1 MSRLFIAEKPELAR
15 AIVDGLDGGTKK
27 GAYYQC
33 GNDKVTWCIGHMLE
47 LCEPADFDE
56 RYQKWNLE
64 DLPIRTPIKYKAK
77 DNTKDQLKA
86 VLELIKEADTIVH
99 AGDND
104 TEGQLIVDELLEYA
118 GNTKPVLRF
127 MTNDNNTKIVKKAL
141 ANMKDNKAYYS
152 LYQAALAR
160 NVGDQLYGFN
170 MSRAYT
176 VSAQKMGYNGVLSV
190 GRVQT
195 PILGLVV
202 NRDRANANHEKQF
215 YYEVFGDFK
224 IDGQSFPAK
233 YQPSNDAPIDDKN
246 RLTDKDFAQAVAKQS
261 SGQPAK
267 VVSVDT
273 SIKEGSAPLPY
284 NMLKLQADA
293 ASAFNYKP
301 DQVMKIT
308 QELREKYRLITY
320 NGSDCQY
327 LNEEQHADAPGVLAA
342 IAQTATEFK
351 TIVDNADASIKS
363 RAFNNKNVSA
373 HHAIIPT
380 EATAN
385 LNELPEALKNVYLLI
400 AKKYIAQFYPKHQY
414 RDTSVAID
422 VCSNSFTVRSKT
434 TLSEGWKVLFS
445 GNEEDEDSTGDNE
458 AIAVDLSCLTQAS
471 TGDCLKATVHDK
483 ETKPPALY
491 TMSTLL
497 TDLTRVAK
505 YIKDPEIKK
514 LLIEKDKDK
523 KGEHGGIGTSRT
535 RDQII
540 KKLFDLGFLTEK
552 GKKVISTPLAQ
563 QFFDALPESATS
575 PDMTALWHEQQ
586 SMIEKGD
593 NSCDAFFDELML
605 FIDKQVSLVKTNGL
619 NINVETH
626 KCPKCDNGS
635 LRKIKSG
642 KDVFWGCSNY
652 PDCKSTVPN
661 KGDKPDFKSLET
673 HDCPECNNPMK
684 RIKGKYG
691 FFWPCR
697 TCNVNYKD
705 KRGKPDLAPKKDV
718 NVSEHKCGSC
728 DKPLIRRISKKGKGK
743 DARETPWYGCSGFPD
758 CKQTYFEKNGAPK
771 YPEAESA

>member
-15 AIVDGLDGGTKK
+15 AIVDGLDGGTKQ

-33 GNDKVTWCIGHMLE
+33 GDDKVTWCIGHMLE
-47 LCEPADFDE
+47 LREPADFDE
-56 RYQKWNLE
+56 KYQKWNLE
-64 DLPIRTPIKYKAK
+64 DLPIRTPIKYKPK

-86 VLELIKEADTIVH
+86 VLKLIEEADTIVH

-104 TEGQLIVDELLEYA
+104 SEGQLIVDELLEYA

-141 ANMKDNKAYYS
+141 ANMKKNEVYYP

-160 NVGDQLYGFN
+160 NVGDQIYGFN

-176 VSAQKMGYNGVLSV
+176 VSAQKLGHNGVLSV

-202 NRDRANANHEKQF
+202 NRDRANANHEKQ
-215 YYEVFGDFK
+215 YYYDIVGDFA
-224 IDGQSFPAK
+224 IAGQSFPAK
-233 YQPSNDAPIDDKN
+233 YQPSDDAPTDDKN
-246 RLTDKDFAQAVAKQS
+246 RISDKSFAQDVAGQCVGQDAAITGVD
-261 SGQPAK
+261 SG
-267 VVSVDT
+267 V
-273 SIKEGSAPLPY
+273 KEGSAPLPY
-284 NMLKLQADA
+284 NMLKLQADSA
-293 ASAFNYKP
+293 KAFNYKP

-342 IAQTATEFK
+342 IAKTATEFEG
-351 TIVDNADASIKS
+351 IVSNADASIKS

-380 EATAN
+380 EGTAN
-385 LNELPEALKNVYLLI
+385 LNELPESLRNVYLLI

-414 RDTSVAID
+414 RDTSVTID
-422 VCSNSFTVRSKT
+422 VKGHAFGVRSKV
-434 TLSEGWKVLFS
+434 TLSEGWRVLFS
-445 GNEEDEDSTGDNE
+445 STDDDDESETDNDS
-458 AIAVDLSCLTQAS
+458 IAVDLSTLAQGA
-471 TGDCLKATVHDK
+471 TGDCVKVDVLDK
-483 ETKPPALY
+483 ETKPLPLY

-497 TDLTRVAK
+497 NDLTRVAK

-514 LLIEKDKDK
+514 LLVEKDKDK

-552 GKKVISTPLAQ
+552 GKKVISTPIAQ

-586 SMIEKGD
+586 SAIEGG
-593 NSCDAFFDELML
+593 NNTCEAFIDELMQ
-605 FIDKQVSLVKTNGL
+605 FIEKQIKEVKENGL
-619 NINVETH
+619 NIKVETH
-626 KCPKCDNGS
+626 KCPSCDTGA
-635 LRKIKSG
+635 LRRIK
-642 KDVFWGCSNY
+642 KDKEAFWGCNNY
-652 PDCKSTVPN
+652 PECRKTVPD
-661 KGDKPDFKSLET
+661 KGNKPDFKAIET
-673 HDCPECNNPMK
+673 IDCQECKNPMK

-705 KRGKPDLAPKKDV
+705 KRGKPDFAPKKENDV
-718 NVSEHKCGSC
+718 TDFDCGDC
-728 DKPLIRRISKKGKGK
+728 GKKLIRRVSVKGKGDQK
-743 DARETPWYGCSGFPD
+743 RSTVWYGCSGFPT
-758 CKQTYFEKNGAPK
+758 CKKTYFDNNGEPK
-771 YPEAESA
+771 IA

>member
-1 MSRLFIAEKPELAR
+1 MTRLFIAEKPELAR
-15 AIVDGLDGGTKK
+15 AIVDGLDGGTKQ
-27 GAYYQC
+27 GTYYQC
-33 GNDKVTWCIGHMLE
+33 GSDRVTWCIGHMLE

-56 RYQKWNLE
+56 RYQKWTLD
-64 DLPIRTPIKYKAK
+64 DLPIRTPIKYKPK
-77 DNTKDQLKA
+77 ESTKEQLKA
-86 VLELIKEADTIVH
+86 ILRLMEDADTIVH

-104 TEGQLIVDELLEYA
+104 SEGQLIVDELLEYA

-152 LYQAALAR
+152 LYQSALAR
-160 NVGDQLYGFN
+160 NVGDQIYGFN

-176 VSAQKMGYNGVLSV
+176 VSAQKLGHNGVLSV

-215 YYEVFGDFK
+215 YYDIIGDFA

-233 YQPSNDAPIDDKN
+233 YVPSEDAPTDDKN
-246 RLTDKDFAQAVAKQS
+246 RINDRSFAQDIATQCTSQSAAITGVESAVK
-261 SGQPAK
+261 
-267 VVSVDT
+267 D
-273 SIKEGSAPLPY
+273 GSPPLPY

-293 ASAFNYKP
+293 ANAFNYRP

-342 IAQTATEFK
+342 VAQTATEFK
-351 TIVDNADASIKS
+351 GIVDNADATIKS

-380 EATAN
+380 EGTAN
-385 LNELPEALKNVYLLI
+385 LSELPEPLRNVYLLI

-414 RDTSVAID
+414 RDTSVTIDVKGNAFGVRSQVTLSDGWRALFSSTDDEESENDSDSIAID
-422 VCSNSFTVRSKT
+422 
-434 TLSEGWKVLFS
+434 LSS
-445 GNEEDEDSTGDNE
+445 
-458 AIAVDLSCLTQAS
+458 LTQGAS
-471 TGDCLKATVHDK
+471 GSCVKAQVLDK

-505 YIKDPEIKK
+505 YIKDPDLKK

-540 KKLFDLGFLTEK
+540 KKLFDLGFLVEK

-575 PDMTALWHEQQ
+575 PDMTALWHDQQ
-586 SMIEKGD
+586 SMIEKGS
-593 NSCDAFFDELML
+593 NTCDAFIDELMQ
-605 FIDKQVSLVKTNGL
+605 FIETQVDLVKENGL
-619 NINVETH
+619 NIHVETH
-626 KCPKCDNGS
+626 QCPKCDTGT
-635 LRKIKSG
+635 LRKRKSG

-652 PDCKSTVPN
+652 PDCKTTVPN
-661 KGDKPDFKSLET
+661 KGGAPDFKSLET
-673 HDCPECNNPMK
+673 HDCPECKNPMK
-684 RIKGKYG
+684 RIKGKFG

-697 TCNVNYKD
+697 VCNVNYKD
-705 KRGKPDLAPKKDV
+705 KRGKPDLAPKK
-718 NVSEHKCGSC
+718 
-728 DKPLIRRISKKGKGK
+728 GKGK
-743 DARETPWYGCSGFPD
+743 DLRETPWYGCSGFPE
-758 CKQTYFEKNGAPK
+758 CKQTYFERNGAPK